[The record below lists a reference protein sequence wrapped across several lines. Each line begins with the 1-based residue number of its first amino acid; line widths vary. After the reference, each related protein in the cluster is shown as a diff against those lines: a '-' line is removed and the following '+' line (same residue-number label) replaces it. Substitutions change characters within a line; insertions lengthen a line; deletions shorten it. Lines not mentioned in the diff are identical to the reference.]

1 MVRRLS
7 SCREWL
13 GAKTSLLVVFLLVVA
28 AAGGAW
34 AVLHSGSARGAV
46 QITLPN
52 PPTDLLALG
61 QGTGQTPATVPV
73 QHNAEPP
80 LTATPPAV
88 CGPGSNPLTGVPDGR
103 VPASAL
109 SAPAAAKGYT
119 CNLSVVSHQGHS
131 GGFKVLRYIDTHGH
145 ECAFYDTALLFPTN
159 AVQLGGTSLGVAV
172 LDMSDPAHPVQTD
185 TLTEPPMMS
194 PHESLSINTRR
205 GLLAAVLGNPA
216 TAPGLVSIYD
226 ASADC
231 RHPVLDS
238 TALVARFGH
247 EGNFSADG
255 NTFYAAGTSVQSIT
269 AIDVTDPKHPHPIW
283 QGSEYSHGLTL
294 SDDGNRAYVADPING
309 QLLILDT
316 SQIQARKPNP
326 QVSEISRLAW
336 NSSTIPQNA
345 IPMTIHGHPYLLE
358 FDEYAFRFSS
368 PAPPDT
374 VGAARIIDISDE
386 RHPFVVSNLRLQVD
400 QPAEH
405 HAASGDPGTLDPA
418 QSYAAHYC
426 NIPREVDPEIV
437 ACSFITS
444 GLRVFNISDPLHP
457 REVGYFVAPPQAQP
471 ENGYN
476 GSNFAMSK
484 PAFAPERREV
494 WYTDGGSGFYD
505 LHLDASA
512 WPDATSV
519 STPSCAAPTGR
530 LGGSQL
536 GPIALRQK
544 RTAARTAL
552 SQFSTR
558 RRLNM
563 DFFCL
568 AGGGIRAGYPS
579 AKLLRSLPR
588 AQRRR
593 FRGRV
598 VLALTSDHFY
608 ALRGVEP
615 ATRLSTA
622 RRTLHLLWH
631 FTIGRNR
638 WYVVRGT
645 GGAHGILKVRHG
657 VVEEI
662 GIAPSRLTRTRRQ
675 SRRFMASFD

>member
-1 MVRRLS
+1 MRRVT
-7 SCREWL
+7 SCRGRL
-13 GAKTSLLVVFLLVVA
+13 GRKAPLLVLFAVTLAVA
-28 AAGGAW
+28 GVAW
-34 AVLHSGSARGAV
+34 STLRSVSAKG
-46 QITLPN
+46 QLPG

-61 QGTGQTPATVPV
+61 LGAGQTPAAAPV
-73 QHNAEPP
+73 QHNQEPP
-80 LTATPPAV
+80 LEATPPAV

-103 VPASAL
+103 VPAAAL
-109 SAPAAAKGYT
+109 RAPAAARGYT
-119 CNLSVVSHQGHS
+119 CNLSVVSHQGRS
-131 GGFKVLRYIDTHGH
+131 GGFKVLRYVDQHGH

-159 AVQLGGTSLGVAV
+159 AVQLGGPSLGVAV

-185 TLTEPPMMS
+185 TLTQPPMMS
-194 PHESLSINTRR
+194 PHESLSLNPRR

-216 TAPGLVSIYD
+216 TQPGLVSIYD
-226 ASADC
+226 ASGDC
-231 RHPVLDS
+231 RHPALDS

-255 NTFYAAGTSVQSIT
+255 NTFYAAGTAVKSVT
-269 AIDVTDPKHPHPIW
+269 AIDVTDPKHPHPVW

-294 SDDGNRAYVADPING
+294 SDDGNRAYIADPIKG

-316 SQIQARKPNP
+316 SQIQARVPHP
-326 QVSEISRLAW
+326 QAREISRLTW
-336 NSSTIPQNA
+336 NSVTIPQNA
-345 IPMTIHGHPYLLE
+345 IPMTIHGHPYVLE

-405 HAASGDPGTLDPA
+405 HAAAGDPGTLDPA

-457 REVGYFVAPPQAQP
+457 REAAYFVAPPQKQV

-484 PAFAPERREV
+484 PAFAPQRREV
-494 WYTDGGSGFYD
+494 WYSDGGSGFYD
-505 LHLDASA
+505 LRLDKSV
-512 WPDATSV
+512 WPDPTSV
-519 STPSCAAPTGR
+519 STPSCPAPTGR
-530 LGGSQL
+530 LRGSHL

-544 RTAARTAL
+544 RARARAAL
-552 SQFSTR
+552 SRFSTR
-558 RRLNM
+558 HRRDM

-579 AKLLRSLPR
+579 ARLLRSLPR
-588 AQRRR
+588 ADRRR

-598 VLALTSDHFY
+598 VLALTADRFY
-608 ALRGVEP
+608 ALHGIRPG
-615 ATRLSTA
+615 ARIAAA
-622 RRTLHLLWH
+622 RRRLRVRSR
-631 FTIGRNR
+631 FTIGRNT
-638 WYVVRGT
+638 WYVLRGG
-645 GGAHGILKVRHG
+645 GGAAGILKVRHRRI
-657 VVEEI
+657 EEI
-662 GIAPSRLTRTRRQ
+662 GIAPRALTGSR
-675 SRRFMASFD
+675 SAARRFMASFD

>member
-1 MVRRLS
+1 MVRRVVS
-7 SCREWL
+7 VL
-13 GAKTSLLVVFLLVVA
+13 GRLGGRAPLVVLFAVA
-28 AAGGAW
+28 LIATGVAW
-34 AVLHSGSARGAV
+34 PALHSTSARG
-46 QITLPN
+46 QLPVT
-52 PPTDLLALG
+52 PPSDLLALG
-61 QGTGQTPATVPV
+61 QGSGQTPATAPV
-73 QHNAEPP
+73 QHNPEPP
-80 LTATPPAV
+80 LTATPAPV

-109 SAPAAAKGYT
+109 RAPAAAHGYT
-119 CNLSVVSHQGHS
+119 CNLSVVSHQGRS

-145 ECAFYDTALLFPTN
+145 ECAYYDTALLFPTN
-159 AVQLGGTSLGVAV
+159 AVQLGGPSLGVAV
-172 LDMSDPAHPVQTD
+172 LDMSDPSHPVQTD
-185 TLTEPPMMS
+185 TLTQPPMMS
-194 PHESLSINTRR
+194 PHESLSLNTRR

-216 TAPGLVSIYD
+216 TQPGLVSIYD

-255 NTFYAAGTSVQSIT
+255 NTFYAAGTSVKSVT

-283 QGSEYSHGLTL
+283 QGTEYSHGLTL
-294 SDDGNRAYVADPING
+294 SDDGNRAYVADPINS

-326 QVSEISRLAW
+326 QVREISRLTW
-336 NSSTIPQNA
+336 NSATIPQNA

-374 VGAARIIDISDE
+374 VGAARIIDIADE
-386 RHPFVVSNLRLQVD
+386 AHPRVVSNLRLQID
-400 QPAEH
+400 QPAAH
-405 HAASGDPGTLDPA
+405 HAADGDPGTLDPA

-457 REVGYFVAPPQAQP
+457 REAGYFVAPPSAQP

-484 PAFAPERREV
+484 PAFVPERREV

-505 LHLDASA
+505 LRLDNQV
-512 WPDATSV
+512 WPNPTSV
-519 STPSCAAPTGR
+519 TTPSCVAPTGALR
-530 LGGSQL
+530 GRRF
-536 GPIALRQK
+536 GPIALGER
-544 RTAARTAL
+544 RSSARHEL

-558 RRLNM
+558 HRRSM

-579 AKLLRSLPR
+579 AKLLRSVPR
-588 AQRRR
+588 SQ
-593 FRGRV
+593 RGRLRGRI
-598 VLALTSDHFY
+598 VLALTSDRY
-608 ALRGVEP
+608 YSLRGVT
-615 ATRLSTA
+615 AGSRLSAA
-622 RRTLHLLWH
+622 RDRLRVLSH
-631 FTIGRNR
+631 FGIGRNQ
-638 WYVVRGT
+638 WYLVRAGHGVVGV
-645 GGAHGILKVRHG
+645 LKVRQG
-657 VVEEI
+657 KVGEI
-662 GIAPSRLTRTRRQ
+662 GIAPARFARGHA
-675 SRRFMASFD
+675 RRFMASFD

>member
-1 MVRRLS
+1 MVRRVTT
-7 SCREWL
+7 CRRRL
-13 GAKTSLLVVFLLVVA
+13 GGKAPLVVLFVVVLVVA
-28 AAGGAW
+28 GVAW
-34 AVLHSGSARGAV
+34 SALRSESAKG
-46 QITLPN
+46 QLPP

-61 QGTGQTPATVPV
+61 QGPGQTPAPVPV
-73 QHNAEPP
+73 QHNQEPP
-80 LTATPPAV
+80 LTATPPPT
-88 CGPGSNPLTGVPDGR
+88 CRPGSNPLKGVPDGR

-109 SAPAAAKGYT
+109 SAPAAAHGYT
-119 CNLSVVSHQGHS
+119 CNLSVLSHQGRS
-131 GGFKVLRYIDTHGH
+131 GGFKVLRYIDHHGH

-159 AVQLGGTSLGVAV
+159 AVQLGGPSLGVAV
-172 LDMSDPAHPVQTD
+172 LDMSNPAHPVQTA
-185 TLTEPPMMS
+185 TLTQLPMMS
-194 PHESLSINTRR
+194 PHESLSLNPRR
-205 GLLAAVLGNPA
+205 GLLAAVLGNPD
-216 TAPGLVSIYD
+216 TQPGLVSIYD

-255 NTFYAAGTSVQSIT
+255 NTFYAAGTAVKSLT

-294 SDDGNRAYVADPING
+294 SDDGNRAYIADPINS

-326 QVSEISRLAW
+326 QAREISRLTW
-336 NSSTIPQNA
+336 NSATIPQNA

-405 HAASGDPGTLDPA
+405 HAAAGDPGTLDPA

-457 REVGYFVAPPQAQP
+457 REVAYFVAPPQKQP

-494 WYTDGGSGFYD
+494 WYSDGSSGFYD
-505 LHLDASA
+505 LRLDRSA
-512 WPDATSV
+512 WPDPTGV
-519 STPSCAAPTGR
+519 STPLCAAPTGR
-530 LGGSQL
+530 LRGSHL

-544 RTAARTAL
+544 RSRARAALT
-552 SQFSTR
+552 QFSTR
-558 RRLNM
+558 HRRNM

-579 AKLLRSLPR
+579 AKLLRALRPR
-588 AQRRR
+588 ERRQ

-598 VLALTSDHFY
+598 VLALTSDRYY
-608 ALRGVEP
+608 ALQGVRRG
-615 ATRLSTA
+615 AKLSTMQ
-622 RRTLHLLWH
+622 RRLRVQSH
-631 FTIGRNR
+631 FTIGRNT
-638 WYVVRGT
+638 WYVVRG
-645 GGAHGILKVRHG
+645 GRGAVGILKVRHRR
-657 VVEEI
+657 VEEI
-662 GIAPSRLTRTRRQ
+662 GIAPDTLTRGRARA
-675 SRRFMASFD
+675 RRFMASFD

>member
-1 MVRRLS
+1 MVRRLGS
-7 SCREWL
+7 VL
-13 GAKTSLLVVFLLVVA
+13 GRLGGRAPLVVLFAVA
-28 AAGGAW
+28 MIATDVAW
-34 AVLHSGSARGAV
+34 SALHSGSARG
-46 QITLPN
+46 QLPIT
-52 PPTDLLALG
+52 PPSDLLALG
-61 QGTGQTPATVPV
+61 QGSGQTPATVPV
-73 QHNAEPP
+73 QHNPEPP
-80 LTATPPAV
+80 LTATPPPV
-88 CGPGSNPLTGVPDGR
+88 CGPGSNPLRGVPDGR

-109 SAPAAAKGYT
+109 SAPAAAHGYT
-119 CNLSVVSHQGHS
+119 CNLSVVSHQGRS

-145 ECAFYDTALLFPTN
+145 VCAFYDTALLFPTN
-159 AVQLGGTSLGVAV
+159 AVQLGGPSLGVAV

-185 TLTEPPMMS
+185 TLTQPPMIS
-194 PHESLSINTRR
+194 PHESLSLNTRR

-216 TAPGLVSIYD
+216 TQPGLVSIYD

-255 NTFYAAGTSVQSIT
+255 NTFYAAGTSVKSIT

-283 QGSEYSHGLTL
+283 QGNEYSHGLTL
-294 SDDGNRAYVADPING
+294 SDDGNRAYVADPINS

-326 QVSEISRLAW
+326 QVREISRLTW
-336 NSSTIPQNA
+336 NSATIPQNA

-374 VGAARIIDISDE
+374 VGAARIIDIADE
-386 RHPFVVSNLRLQVD
+386 AHPRVVSNLRLQVD
-400 QPAEH
+400 QPAAH
-405 HAASGDPGTLDPA
+405 HAADGDPGTLDPA

-444 GLRVFNISDPLHP
+444 GLRVFNITDPLHP
-457 REVGYFVAPPQAQP
+457 REVGYFVAPPSAQP

-484 PAFAPERREV
+484 PAFDPERQDV
-494 WYTDGGSGFYD
+494 WYSDGGSGFYD
-505 LHLDASA
+505 LHLDPGI
-512 WPDATSV
+512 WPDATGV
-519 STPSCAAPTGR
+519 TTPSCAAPTGALR
-530 LGGSQL
+530 GKRL
-536 GPIALRQK
+536 GPISLGEQRSS
-544 RTAARTAL
+544 ARREL

-558 RRLNM
+558 HRRSM

-579 AKLLRSLPR
+579 TKLLRALPR
-588 AQRRR
+588 SQ
-593 FRGRV
+593 RGRLRDRIV
-598 VLALTSDHFY
+598 IALTSDRY
-608 ALRGVEP
+608 YSLKSVTAGS
-615 ATRLSTA
+615 RLSAA
-622 RRTLHLLWH
+622 RHRLRVISH
-631 FTIGRNR
+631 FAIGRNQ
-638 WYVVRGT
+638 WYLVRAGHGVVGV
-645 GGAHGILKVRHG
+645 LKVRHG
-657 VVEEI
+657 KVGEI
-662 GIAPSRLTRTRRQ
+662 GVANARLARGRAQ
-675 SRRFMASFD
+675 ARRFMASFD